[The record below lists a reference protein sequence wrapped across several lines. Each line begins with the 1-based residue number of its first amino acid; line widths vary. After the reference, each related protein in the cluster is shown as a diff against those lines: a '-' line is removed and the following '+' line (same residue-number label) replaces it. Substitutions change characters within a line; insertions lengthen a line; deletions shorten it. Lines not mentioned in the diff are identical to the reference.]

1 MIKKDFFLAKD
12 NYRIGAQILRDHGG
26 EVGAGLVDLTHDA
39 VGDG

>member
-26 EVGAGLVDLTHDA
+26 EVRAGLVDLAHAA
-39 VGDG
+39 VGVG